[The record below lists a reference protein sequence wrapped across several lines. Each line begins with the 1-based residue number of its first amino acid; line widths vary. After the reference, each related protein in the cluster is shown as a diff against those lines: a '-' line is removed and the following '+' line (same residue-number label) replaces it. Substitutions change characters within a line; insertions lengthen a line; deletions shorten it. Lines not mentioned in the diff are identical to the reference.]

1 MWKLLCKHGI
11 YMYMYVL
18 WKGGQSLLSTSVFF
32 VMTWPG
38 IKFNITTWGVSKDGR
53 SELPFH
59 NAIFMIFEV
68 LSVLG
73 IVLPV
78 LRRYEWCHNGVETWL
93 LVLVLV
99 FSKSIWLALLTA
111 D

>member
-1 MWKLLCKHGI
+1 
-11 YMYMYVL
+11 
-18 WKGGQSLLSTSVFF
+18 
-32 VMTWPG
+32 
-38 IKFNITTWGVSKDGR
+38 
-53 SELPFH
+53 
-59 NAIFMIFEV
+59 MIFEV

-99 FSKSIWLALLTA
+99 FSKSIWLAVLA
-111 D
+111 AE